1 MSLLDINNTSNY
13 VQVPTHISGH
23 ILDLVLTPV
32 GVDLANRVKVS
43 PIDHKIS
50 DHALITFELDVIGP
64 TTYSK
69 KITFRSYR
77 GLNVREAASII
88 ENDLLSTVAEGLT
101 SVQHVDSYNRGFTS
115 LRDQFCPLITK
126 EIRVRDDAEWYD
138 YRVVSLRRERRR
150 AEKRWRRIGSD
161 AARTIFVSA
170 RRAVV
175 KQIYTCKIE
184 YCDGDQRRTIV
195 LLNSLMGHTMDP
207 VMPAS
212 SSDDE
217 LASRFS
223 NFFRRRSLV
232 LGVKLTQLLLIES
245 FR

>member
-1 MSLLDINNTSNY
+1 MSLLDINKMSNY

-32 GVDLANRVKVS
+32 GVDLVNRVEVS

-50 DHALITFELDVIGP
+50 DHALITFELDVIRP

-77 GLNVREAASII
+77 GLNVREATSII

-115 LRDQFCPLITK
+115 LRDQFWPLITK

-138 YRVVSLRRERRR
+138 YRVMSLCRELRRVER
-150 AEKRWRRIGSD
+150 RWRRIGSD
-161 AARTIFVSA
+161 AARTL
-170 RRAVV
+170 
-175 KQIYTCKIE
+175 
-184 YCDGDQRRTIV
+184 IV
-195 LLNSLMGHTMDP
+195 LLAG
-207 VMPAS
+207 
-212 SSDDE
+212 
-217 LASRFS
+217 
-223 NFFRRRSLV
+223 
-232 LGVKLTQLLLIES
+232 Q
-245 FR
+245 